1 MPKKKTD
8 AVDVDVAV
16 VDVQSK
22 TLFDRVS
29 DFLTSK
35 DWHFTTYE
43 DRQYFSFNLRL
54 RDGNVRIFVDP
65 TEGSGWSRVLVLTT
79 FSTYVPEQKRQAVAE
94 AIARINYA
102 HILGILEIDVR
113 DGEVRSKSV
122 LECDGYLG
130 EEMIDRAIR
139 KSLDL
144 ADQYQAPLLGIAFG
158 NMLPKDVLDMVS
170 RGEEATLQ

>member
-1 MPKKKTD
+1 MPKKTD
-8 AVDVDVAV
+8 V
-16 VDVQSK
+16 VDVEVSVVEVQPK

-35 DWHFTTYE
+35 DWQFTTYE
-43 DRQYFSFNLRL
+43 DSQYYSFNLRL
-54 RDGNVRIFVDP
+54 RDGSARIFVD
-65 TEGSGWSRVLVLTT
+65 TVEGNGWSRILVLTT
-79 FSTYVPEQKRQAVAE
+79 FSTYVPEPKRHAVAE

-102 HILGILEIDVR
+102 NIFGHFEMDFG
-113 DGEVRSKSV
+113 DGEVRSKAV

-130 EEMIDRAIR
+130 DEMIDRAIR

-158 NMLPKDVLDMVS
+158 NLSPKDVIDMAS

>member
-1 MPKKKTD
+1 MAKKTD
-8 AVDVDVAV
+8 VVDVEVSV

-29 DFLTSK
+29 DFLTSR
-35 DWHFTTYE
+35 DWHFTTY
-43 DRQYFSFNLRL
+43 DDQQYYLFNLRL
-54 RDGNVRIFVDP
+54 RDGNARIVVDSA
-65 TEGSGWSRVLVLTT
+65 ESNGWSRLLVLTT
-79 FSTYVPEQKRQAVAE
+79 FQIYVPELRRQAVAE

-102 HILGILEIDVR
+102 NIFGNFEMDAR
-113 DGEVRSKSV
+113 DGEVRSKAV

-139 KSLDL
+139 KSVDL

-158 NMLPKDVLDMVS
+158 NLLPKDVLDMAS
-170 RGEEATLQ
+170 RGEDATLQ

>member
-1 MPKKKTD
+1 MPKKND
-8 AVDVDVAV
+8 VVDVEVSV

-22 TLFDRVS
+22 ALFDRVS
-29 DFLTSK
+29 DYLTAK

-43 DRQYFSFNLRL
+43 DQKYYSFSLRL
-54 RDGNVRIFVDP
+54 RDGNARIYVDAV
-65 TEGSGWSRVLVLTT
+65 EGNGWSRLLVLST
-79 FSTYVPEQKRQAVAE
+79 FSNYVPEQRRQAVAE

-102 HILGILEIDVR
+102 TTFGSFEIDVR
-113 DGEVRSKSV
+113 DGEVRSKAV

-158 NMLPKDVLDMVS
+158 NLSPKDVLDLAS